1 MIALSAW
8 VVWCLHKE
16 GLIWCSCDDGR
27 RLKQSV
33 CCQFTAEKISLFC
46 IEEKTMLLQDS
57 QKGDIVLQAHAALLR
72 LTVCRELMPHNNR
85 NLRFALYKSL
95 FDVSQAH
102 AGFGPLVVL
111 WLHTFFL
118 QSLLCS
124 SWWAQWSH
132 FTFKAHQ
139 TPSQVRQA
147 FRTPPHGCIKR
158 KRLNVGASEDLHLRD
173 QNSKVKFA

>member
-1 MIALSAW
+1 MMVGDSTTQSA
-8 VVWCLHKE
+8 VSL
-16 GLIWCSCDDGR
+16 L
-27 RLKQSV
+27 Q
-33 CCQFTAEKISLFC
+33 EKIFILHWRN
-46 IEEKTMLLQDS
+46 TMLVPES
-57 QKGDIVLQAHAALLR
+57 WKGDIMLQAHTALLR
-72 LTVCRELMPHNNR
+72 LTVCRELMPHNNG

-139 TPSQVRQA
+139 TPSQVRQT

-158 KRLNVGASEDLHLRD
+158 KRLHIGASEDLHLKGSEFKS
-173 QNSKVKFA
+173 QICIKLAL